1 MIRLIGLD
9 LDGTLLTREK
19 KITERTAAALN
30 RAAERG
36 VGIVPVTG
44 RPLAGLPAELDG
56 IRGIRYAV
64 TSNGACIY
72 DLSRKAILRETGM
85 EPRKAMDVLAAAEDL
100 DPIAEIFAGG
110 YGYHT
115 PDTSRRLEER
125 FAGTPVMDYLRR
137 SRRSMHSLEEFLSH
151 FNGRIENISLM
162 FSNPAGRNLTCAR
175 LEAVSGI
182 RVIHPWP
189 TDLEITHEAAEKG
202 DALMRLAAI
211 LGIAA
216 EDVMAMGDGDNDRS
230 LLERSGLSV
239 AMGNAAPH
247 ILEIADHVT
256 GDNEHD
262 GVADAVEQF
271 VLQEG

>member
-9 LDGTLLTREK
+9 LDGTLLTRNK
-19 KITERTAAALN
+19 KITERTAEALN
-30 RAAERG
+30 RAADRG
-36 VGIVPVTG
+36 IGIVPVTG
-44 RPLAGLPAELDG
+44 RPLAGLPLELDR

-64 TSNGACIY
+64 TSNGACVY
-72 DLSRKAILRETGM
+72 DLGRKTILRETGM
-85 EPRKAMDVLAAAEDL
+85 EPEKAAEVLSAAKDF

-115 PDTSRRLEER
+115 PDTSRRLEKR
-125 FAGTPVMDYLRR
+125 FAGTPVMDYIRR
-137 SRRSMHSLEEFLSH
+137 SRRSMHSLEEFLDH
-151 FNGRIENISLM
+151 FRGRIENISLM
-162 FSNPAGRNLTCAR
+162 FSDLAERDLTSER
-175 LEAVSGI
+175 LETVSGI
-182 RVIHPWP
+182 RVIRPWP

-230 LLERSGLSV
+230 LLEQAGLSV
-239 AMGNAAPH
+239 AMGNAARH

-262 GVADAVEQF
+262 GVASAVEKY